1 MNGRWRSRLLK
12 DCTSGWSRL
21 LDYPMHQA
29 LSWGW
34 WTKYLNHSWASLWLS
49 NLMTSLFT
57 VLARSSIYEK
67 CSPVLQ
73 ANELYI
79 NLKKCNFMTTS
90 LIFLGFVIS
99 SQGIHV
105 HEEKVRAIRDW
116 VAPKIYWS
124 KELSW
129 ISYFLLAIDSQF
141 QYLSSAY
148 DRLFEE
154 VSFFWLT
161 KPKELLHSSRR
172 SLRTPPS

>member
-1 MNGRWRSRLLK
+1 MPFDDILIY
-12 DCTSGWSRL
+12 TSSEIE
-21 LDYPMHQA
+21 
-29 LSWGW
+29 
-34 WTKYLNHSWASLWLS
+34 YLQHLREV
-49 NLMTSLFT
+49 FT
-57 VLARSSIYEK
+57 VLQVNK
-67 CSPVLQ
+67 
-73 ANELYI
+73 LYI
-79 NLKKCNFMTTS
+79 NLKKCNFMTIS

-154 VSFFWLT
+154 VSFFFWLT